1 MSGFAIALTLLAVL
15 LVLLALVALFWWL
28 RTQSGAAVRSF
39 YAAVRTMEHDQG
51 TQDRYQTPWLLLL
64 GDPKEGSQLC
74 ADWQLAPAGR
84 PAWFGRWWADPDG
97 ALLVVPQGLFLP
109 EEGGTAPAFAWR
121 RLLGMLLR
129 LRGQRPLDGVI
140 WTLPLPR
147 LLDDTQAAADAIAA
161 RRRFGELLQRLGLSL
176 PVHVLV
182 TGLEE
187 LPGFQELV
195 AALPEEGRER
205 ALGWSSPHAP
215 EAGWQGYWLD
225 GALDQ
230 VVQAL
235 QAAIM
240 EIGAL
245 KGDLGEDLYRLPG
258 QLDALRGNLRLL
270 LDPVFQG
277 NAQGEAPR
285 LRGLY
290 FSSAQAYAGSAEPWE
305 LSAGD
310 TPPARGVFSRLL
322 WRQRFLAEQG
332 LAQAVPRILRLRQR
346 WQRVVAGSAAL
357 VGLVWI
363 VAMLWVWQ
371 EGQRDARELTRL
383 LQVTQS
389 AHVVLKD
396 PARSQEQARR
406 NLQGFWNLLEEAP
419 RWHFASL
426 AFPTSWFSS
435 LNERMDKVLR
445 ATARSE
451 ALQPLAQMQRVELDK
466 LLAIR
471 SGDRRTN
478 VEGEVPEDW
487 PNYVKTRN
495 LAYGAAR
502 LEQQNRWLHDALTGD
517 KGVLEPLAQMGNS
530 ALGLELNTAN
540 LPRRAYYDRAL
551 RGLAGPGLQPLDLA
565 AKRQVLSEQ
574 FQVLMKLWLAQ
585 YFIADNFVRPAG
597 YLKLHLGNLRA
608 GQGSSLAEL
617 EEINGLIDDLEDLL
631 ALTNAAWSHSNG
643 EELVPGYRNLME
655 TVRQSSLLGP
665 VVEETLNN
673 EASRLRKG
681 FQGQWIA
688 STGTRDNL
696 LQRQAG
702 GTLMLQ
708 EHVGGLDKAIKSL
721 FKRDFVVVALRQG
734 GVEADARAL
743 SSVDGPALAQ
753 ALHYYDSYRAFVGQE
768 LPQIPPLYRDGML
781 KAAGEAAARA
791 IWASLSAA
799 GARSNATAGKAFDVP
814 AEQAGQVLQAL
825 VDLSRADLAGSL
837 QAQLTRRAMADVG
850 AALASIDALPVFS
863 QRFEIAQ
870 WDGGRNLGLQLFRAS
885 DVPDL
890 KDSLARQFATILGTC
905 EGVAP
910 ALAWL
915 REQRSLSAAEQDKV
929 MRLAALSEEMEKYK
943 AQNPTSSPALFE
955 QLVSRDFI
963 DMDLGS
969 CTQVLATASLS
980 AGNGDLARRTKVLR
994 EQADQ
999 RCSQLQQQRAAEAW
1013 NELAGYFNQYLADR
1027 FPFAYSLKAVDADPA
1042 RVQHLVELID
1052 SRLDQAR
1059 DGLKWSRPG
1068 DRAAAEDFLARL
1080 KQARTWLGPLFMRD
1094 KSGALGVEMDVR
1106 WRTDRDDERGAD
1118 QVIAWGLH
1126 AGDRQIGYPGD
1137 PAERLHWNVGDP
1149 VQLLLRWAKDGSQR
1163 PSIDPLQPS
1172 MAVADLEA
1180 GWEYRGPWALLRLM
1194 RSHVVLQRQPS
1205 MDYTDFPLTLQVPV
1219 RGAPNGNQ
1227 QALMFLRL
1235 SLMTQGG
1242 KLPLSVQPLPVKAP
1256 RSPFI
1261 GSHSNSLV
1269 STEATP

>member
-15 LVLLALVALFWWL
+15 LVLLALAALFWWL
-28 RTQSGAAVRSF
+28 RTQSGAAIRSF

-140 WTLPLPR
+140 WTLPLAR
-147 LLDDTQAAADAIAA
+147 LLDDAQVAADAIAA

-205 ALGWSSPHAP
+205 ALGWSSPYAP

-235 QAAIM
+235 QAAIV

-245 KGDLGEDLYRLPG
+245 KGELGEDLYRLPG

-290 FSSAQAYAGSAEPWE
+290 FSSAQACASSAEPWE
-305 LSAGD
+305 LTAD
-310 TPPARGVFSRLL
+310 DLPPARGVFSRLL

-332 LAQAVPRILRLRQR
+332 LAQAVPRILHLRQR
-346 WQRVVAGSAAL
+346 WQRVVAGGAVV
-357 VGLVWI
+357 VGAFWL

-371 EGQRDARELTRL
+371 DGQRDARELARL
-383 LQVTQS
+383 LQVTQN

-396 PARSQEQARR
+396 PARSEEQARR
-406 NLQGFWNLLEEAP
+406 NLQGFWNLLQGAP
-419 RWHFASL
+419 RWHFVSL
-426 AFPTSWFSS
+426 AYPTSWFSP
-435 LNERMDKVLR
+435 LNGQMDDVLR
-445 ATARSE
+445 SVARSE
-451 ALQPLAQMQRVELDK
+451 ALQPLAELQKVELDR
-466 LLAIR
+466 LLVIR
-471 SGDRRTN
+471 ASDRRTN
-478 VEGEVPEDW
+478 IEGELPDEW
-487 PNYVKTRN
+487 PNYVKARK
-495 LAYGAAR
+495 LAFGAAD
-502 LEQQNRWLHDALTGD
+502 LEQQNRWLADALSGD
-517 KGVLEPLAQMGNS
+517 KGVLEPLAQFGNS

-540 LPRRAYYDRAL
+540 LRRRAYYDRAL
-551 RGLAGPGLQPLDLA
+551 HGLAAPGLAPLDLRA
-565 AKRQVLSEQ
+565 QRQALTEQ
-574 FQVLMKLWLAQ
+574 FQLLMKLWLTQ
-585 YFIADNFVRPAG
+585 YFLADNFVRPAG
-597 YLKLHLGNLRA
+597 YLKLHLGNLQA
-608 GQGSSLAEL
+608 GQGNSLAEL
-617 EEINGLIDDLEDLL
+617 EEINGLVDNLEDLI
-631 ALTNAAWSHSNG
+631 ALTNSAWSHSNA

-665 VVEETLNN
+665 GVEQNLND
-673 EASRLRKG
+673 EAGRLRKG
-681 FQGQWIA
+681 FHGQWIA
-688 STGTRDNL
+688 NPGSGANL

-702 GTLMLQ
+702 GTLLLQ
-708 EHVGGLDKAIKSL
+708 DHIGALAKAIKGL
-721 FKRDFVVVALRQG
+721 LKRDFVVVALRRDASEPDTRALRN
-734 GVEADARAL
+734 VDAR
-743 SSVDGPALAQ
+743 ALAQ
-753 ALHYYDSYRAFVGQE
+753 ALSFADSYHAFVGQE
-768 LPQIPPLYRDGML
+768 LAQIPPDYREGML

-791 IWASLSAA
+791 IWASLLASDPH
-799 GARSNATAGKAFDVP
+799 SAGKAFDLPVD
-814 AEQAGQVLQAL
+814 QAGQVLNAL
-825 VDLSRADLAGSL
+825 LELDRTDLAAAL
-837 QAQLTRRAMADVG
+837 QAQLTRMAMADTN
-850 AALASIDALPVFS
+850 AALASIDALPVFT
-863 QRFEIAQ
+863 QRFDISQ
-870 WDGGRNLGLQLFRAS
+870 WDGGRNLGLQLFRSS

-890 KDSLARQFATILGTC
+890 KNSLGQQFTVILETS
-905 EGVAP
+905 EGAAP

-915 REQRSLSAAEQDKV
+915 RDQRNLTAVERDRV
-929 MRLAALSEEMEKYK
+929 IRLGALSDEMTKYK

-963 DMDLGS
+963 EMDLGS
-969 CTQVLATASLS
+969 CTQVLATATLS
-980 AGNGDLARRTKVLR
+980 NGAGDLARRTQVLR
-994 EQADQ
+994 EQAAQ
-999 RCSQLQQQRAAEAW
+999 RCSQLQQQRAAQAW
-1013 NELAGYFNQYLADR
+1013 NDLADYFNQYLADR
-1027 FPFAYSLKAVDADPA
+1027 FPFAYSLQATDADPA

-1059 DGLKWSRPG
+1059 EGLKWSRPG
-1068 DRAAAEDFLARL
+1068 DRAAAEDFLDRL
-1080 KQARTWLGPLFMRD
+1080 KQARTWLGPLFQRD
-1094 KSGALGVEMDVR
+1094 KSGVLGVELDVR

-1126 AGDRQIGYPGD
+1126 AGDKQIGYPGE
-1137 PAERLHWNVGDP
+1137 PQRLHWNVGDP
-1149 VQLLLRWAKDGSQR
+1149 VQLLLRWAKDGRQR

-1219 RGAPNGNQ
+1219 RGTPDGNQ

-1261 GSHSNSLV
+1261 GSHTNALV